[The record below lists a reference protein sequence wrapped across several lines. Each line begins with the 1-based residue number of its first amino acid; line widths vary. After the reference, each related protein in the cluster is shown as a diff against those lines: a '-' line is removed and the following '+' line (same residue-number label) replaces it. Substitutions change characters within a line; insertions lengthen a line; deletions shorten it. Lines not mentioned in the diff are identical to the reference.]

1 MHVDPLQWR
10 LVRVSRETFIGVESW
25 TVEVAV
31 SESGGA
37 VLGVKLIMEAISVV
51 GGQVC
56 CWHHLWFY
64 A

>member
-1 MHVDPLQWR
+1 MHVDPLQRR
-10 LVRVSRETFIGVESW
+10 LVRVSREALIGVESW

-37 VLGVKLIMEAISVV
+37 VLGVKLVMEAISVV

-56 CWHHLWFY
+56 CRHHLWFY